1 MVSLTLEDIA
11 QKAGVSRSTVSRVIN
26 NKPNVRPRVRQ
37 RVLNIIQET
46 GYQPHAAA
54 RSLASHRSRL
64 IGLVIP
70 RSVHTVFTDPYFPR
84 LTLGIAQACNQY
96 DYTLSLFL
104 LHTQD
109 EEQKLYPRVARKGLL
124 DGVIVQVGQM
134 GDDFVCKLA
143 QADIPFVVAGRPVNV
158 PEVSYVDVD
167 NVAGS
172 YNAVSHLIHLGY
184 VRIATITGPLNTTT
198 ALDRFQGYRNA
209 MSRRGLAVN
218 DHLVAEGDFTETGA
232 YYAAQRLI
240 EHQPDAIF
248 VASDAMALGALRA
261 LREANLAVPA
271 DIAIVSFDDLPP
283 AVTADPPLTT
293 VRQPIRRMGL
303 KLVET
308 LLDIIENGY
317 LPPRRIVFDTE
328 LVIRGSCGSKSNAR
342 G

>member
-11 QKAGVSRSTVSRVIN
+11 KKAGVSRSTVSRVIN
-26 NKPNVRPRVRQ
+26 DKPNVRPEVRQ
-37 RVLNIIQET
+37 RVLNIIRET

-109 EEQKLYPRVARKGLL
+109 EEQKLYPRIARKGLL

-134 GDDFVCKLA
+134 GDELICKMA
-143 QADIPFVVAGRPVNV
+143 QAEIPFVVAGRPVDV
-158 PEVSYVDVD
+158 PEASYVDVD

-184 VRIATITGPLNTTT
+184 ARIATITGPLTTT
-198 ALDRFQGYRNA
+198 TGLDRFEGYRNA

-248 VASDAMALGALRA
+248 VASDAMAHGTLRA
-261 LREANLAVPA
+261 LRDANLAVPD